1 MLFQLVKLYARLCIK
16 IYCRKIIINNHG
28 YLKAKGPLL
37 FAANHPNSFLDG
49 VILTTLL
56 EENLYSLARGD
67 AFKKPWHKKILLWV
81 HQLPVYRTSEGVEN
95 LGHNYTTFKA
105 CQDVFRNNGI
115 VMIFS
120 EGRCINEWHLRPL
133 KKGTARLAISTWL
146 KGIDLTVVPVGFNY
160 SSFRNFGKNVFINFG
175 EPLNQQLVL
184 DHVSDGK
191 QFFYFNEQLKNQL
204 EILVYEIDP
213 ADKEK
218 LKETFYVNQPA
229 LKKILLAIPALA
241 GFIIHAPLYFSV
253 KTITKKYF
261 DNDHFDSVLA
271 SLLMLA
277 YLIYLPLLCIIV
289 SFMWRWE
296 AGLAG
301 LIVIPFTAWAC
312 VQLKKQID

>member
-1 MLFQLVKLYARLCIK
+1 VLFQLVKLYARLCIK
-16 IYCRKIIINNHG
+16 IYCRKIIINKPE

-49 VILTTLL
+49 IILTTLL

-67 AFKKPWHKKILLWV
+67 AFKKPWHKKILLWL

-95 LGHNYTTFKA
+95 LEHNYTTFKA
-105 CQDVFRNNGI
+105 CQEVFKQNGI

-160 SSFRNFGKNVFINFG
+160 SSFRNFGKNVIINFG
-175 EPLNQQLVL
+175 EPLDKQPVL
-184 DHVSDGK
+184 EHVSDGK
-191 QFFYFNEQLKNQL
+191 QFYYFNEQLRDQL
-204 EILVYEIDP
+204 GKLVYEITP
-213 ADKEK
+213 SDKKK
-218 LKETFYVNQPA
+218 LNDLLYVPQSNF
-229 LKKILLAIPALA
+229 LKFVLAIPALA
-241 GFIIHAPLYFSV
+241 GFILHAPLYFSV
-253 KTITKKYF
+253 KGITKKYF
-261 DNDHFDSVLA
+261 DNDHFDSVVA

-277 YLIYLPLLCIIV
+277 YFLYLPLLFILISV
-289 SFMWRWE
+289 TWRWE
-296 AGLAG
+296 AGVASFI
-301 LIVIPFTAWAC
+301 IVPFTAWAC